1 MMLFTYNTKNNEQ
14 ILDQEI
20 QDEKVGMLLNK

>member
-1 MMLFTYNTKNNEQ
+1 MLFTYNTKNNEQ